1 MAATVFLIF
10 NHLFTPAQDDDARV
24 SLGVKDL
31 VGLPTSLKE
40 LWSRIPPDLEQLRPY
55 LEPLTAWLG
64 SQARQGDYVL
74 IQGDFGACYLM
85 VRFALERGLIPVYS
99 TTRREVTEERQING
113 TVRLIHNFDHQIFR
127 RYGL

>member
-1 MAATVFLIF
+1 MAATLFLIF
-10 NHLFTPAQDDDARV
+10 NHLCTTAQDEDARV

-31 VGLPTSLKE
+31 VGLPSSLKD

-55 LEPLTAWLG
+55 LEPLMGWLG
-64 SQARQGDYVL
+64 SQARRGDYVL

-99 TTRREVTEERQING
+99 TTRREATEEGQPDG
-113 TVRLIHNFDHQIFR
+113 TIMLIHHFDHQIFR
-127 RYGL
+127 RYGV